1 MTKSQRNVNFPNR
14 NKTSLAIPF
23 RKWQISRLASSRSF
37 GWDKLGIIV
46 RTIAKADCGYL
57 EVGKNTLPSLI
68 VGFHSHLRYDF
79 ANGGGQSFTL
89 VKFPISFP
97 SHLKLKDANSGL
109 EEVIELD

>member
-1 MTKSQRNVNFPNR
+1 MDEHRTKVYQ
-14 NKTSLAIPF
+14 NKRPLRVVMAFNSPFGTTVLLGRDPDPMKKAFLFNSL
-23 RKWQISRLASSRSF
+23 RKA
-37 GWDKLGIIV
+37 KLG
-46 RTIAKADCGYL
+46 
-57 EVGKNTLPSLI
+57 